1 MAKTKILICPYCG
14 QTQPQ
19 AESCRNCGG
28 FFEPLSRQATHN
40 AMGPWFV
47 READQ
52 PFQPGCSYET
62 LLRLIER
69 GKVDKYTI
77 VRGPTTKQFWT
88 VAKRVPGLA
97 HLLGYCHNC
106 DASVDPEDHGCHLCG
121 VPFGAYLDRN
131 YMGLPDIRSLPWEAQ
146 VDADEASQFV
156 DPASH
161 WSRTPA
167 SASGISSFAS
177 DDELRGSS
185 HPGRGSAHAGG
196 SRGIRPST
204 EGDTAV
210 ASPQG
215 SAVSEAERL
224 INPSGAATSVFDEHT
239 LTAQSRS
246 LQRQVAHQ
254 KRTITMLA
262 IAVVAIVLGS
272 AAIVLT
278 SVNSNEDK
286 NEEAATKSVD
296 TSVKDE
302 AVTNLNSSI
311 ADNAIPVLEDDVA
324 VEPALQGEIELP
336 IDAMQQELKE
346 NYDAALKLIELAQL
360 QERSAQARIEDYKAA
375 IEILKSID
383 VTAKQESI
391 PAGFIEL
398 LQTAERELERLEVGE
413 YLSPEID
420 DGN

>member
-14 QTQPQ
+14 ETQPQ
-19 AESCRNCGG
+19 AESCRNCSG

-47 READQ
+47 REVDQ

-88 VAKRVPGLA
+88 VVKRVPGLA

-131 YMGLPDIRSLPWEAQ
+131 YMGLPDVRSLPWEAQ

-161 WSRTPA
+161 WSRT
-167 SASGISSFAS
+167 SSGDSGISSFAS
-177 DDELRGSS
+177 DAELRG
-185 HPGRGSAHAGG
+185 HIHARQGSGHARENIGG
-196 SRGIRPST
+196 VNPST
-204 EGDTAV
+204 KGETAT
-210 ASPQG
+210 ATQQ
-215 SAVSEAERL
+215 VSTVSKAKPKTD
-224 INPSGAATSVFDEHT
+224 PSGETVSAIDEYA
-239 LTAQSRS
+239 LTAQARS
-246 LQRQVAHQ
+246 LQRQVTHQ
-254 KRTITMLA
+254 KRTIKMLA
-262 IAVVAIVLGS
+262 FAVVVIIIGS
-272 AAIVLT
+272 ASIVLT
-278 SVNSNEDK
+278 SVSSENDK
-286 NEEAATKSVD
+286 NEEQAAKSVSD
-296 TSVKDE
+296 DASAEDKSVANPD
-302 AVTNLNSSI
+302 V
-311 ADNAIPVLEDDVA
+311 IPVVEEEVA
-324 VEPALQGEIELP
+324 ESTSQTETELP

-346 NYDAALKLIELAQL
+346 NYDRALELIKLAQL
-360 QERSAQARIEDYKAA
+360 QDRTAQARIEDYKAA
-375 IEILKSID
+375 LVILNSID
-383 VTAKQESI
+383 VTAKQAEK
-391 PAGFIEL
+391 PVGLKEL
-398 LQTAERELERLEVGE
+398 LKLAEEELERLEVEE
-413 YLSPEID
+413 YFSSEID

>member
-161 WSRTPA
+161 WSRTP
-167 SASGISSFAS
+167 SSSSGISSFAS

-185 HPGRGSAHAGG
+185 HPGRGSAHSGG

-204 EGDTAV
+204 EGDTAI
-210 ASPQG
+210 ASSQG

-239 LTAQSRS
+239 LTAQTRS
-246 LQRQVAHQ
+246 LQRQVSHQ

-262 IAVVAIVLGS
+262 IAVVVIIIGS

-278 SVNSNEDK
+278 SAGSNEDK

-296 TSVKDE
+296 TLAKDE
-302 AVTNLNSSI
+302 AVTKLNSSI
-311 ADNAIPVLEDDVA
+311 ADNAIPV
-324 VEPALQGEIELP
+324 VEEESTTEPTLPGEIELP

-346 NYDAALKLIELAQL
+346 NYDEALKLIEQAQL
-360 QERSAQARIEDYKAA
+360 PERSAQACIEDYTAA

-383 VTAKQESI
+383 VTANQAARPIGLK
-391 PAGFIEL
+391 EL
-398 LQTAERELERLEVGE
+398 LQTAEKELERLKVGE
-413 YLSPEID
+413 YLDPEID